1 MRPSFTLEQARRIVD
16 LAAERNEIQD
26 MIGLLNQ
33 SVSTGYGVT
42 SISSGNSRGF
52 VARSAGIAVAQAAL
66 AVLEETLK
74 AANAD
79 LAKAG
84 LAEDTSP

>member
-1 MRPSFTLEQARRIVD
+1 MRPSFTLAEARRIVD

-26 MIGLLNQ
+26 TIALLNQ
-33 SVSTGYGVT
+33 SVSNGYGVT

-66 AVLEETLK
+66 MVLEETLK

-79 LAKAG
+79 LAEAG
-84 LAEDTSP
+84 LAEDTAP